1 MKLIDANYKI
11 ITFTPENDAHDICL
25 GYTTCYNSPMPK
37 TFEEQCKF
45 IYKHRHHESQLEHSR
60 LTVLFTINRGVSH
73 EIVRHRHCAFG
84 QQSTRYCN
92 YSKDRF
98 NNELTFIR
106 DCSIIKDAESYKA
119 WLHGREMNEKEYFAQ
134 LKAGYKPEQAR
145 GCLPNDLATKLLVTT
160 NYREWR
166 SIFKLRCDNAAHYQM
181 REVMIPLFKEVRDAL
196 PCVFDDIQIKED

>member
-1 MKLIDANYKI
+1 MKLIDASYKI

-25 GYTTCYNSPMPK
+25 GYTICYNSPMPE
-37 TFEEQCKF
+37 TFEKQCKF

-73 EIVRHRHCAFG
+73 EVVRHRHCAFG

-106 DCSIIKDAESYKA
+106 DCSIVKDAESYKT

-160 NYREWR
+160 NFREWR
-166 SIFKLRCDNAAHYQM
+166 SIFKLRCDTPAHYQM

>member
-1 MKLIDANYKI
+1 MKLVDADYKI
-11 ITFTPENDAHDICL
+11 MTFTPENDVRDICV
-25 GYTTCYNSPMPK
+25 GYTTCYESAMPE
-37 TFEEQCKF
+37 TFEKQCEF

-73 EIVRHRHCAFG
+73 EIVRHRHCSFG

-106 DCSIIKDAESYKA
+106 DCSIVKDKESYKA

-166 SIFKLRCDNAAHYQM
+166 SIFKLRCDTPAHYQM
-181 REVMIPLFKEVRDAL
+181 REVMIPLFKEVRNIL
-196 PCVFDDIQIKED
+196 PCVFDDIHIKED